1 MSATLY
7 SLNRHHDISG
17 VSGTGDDKATICEFE
32 SGLIAMHWN
41 SPTPSVTVFT
51 DMRDVENLHGHQGAS
66 TVEILDKDRLLRAY
80 ARVMP
85 YALNAVVHKPHTIG
99 PHPEH
104 PDRLRLVFGS
114 YAQEEW
120 AFWIAL
126 FDGSTDAAT
135 QDEVNGEIEHRW
147 ISPDG
152 DLWLIYHT
160 RTETPGTA
168 WESHDDPEVER

>member
-7 SLNRHHDISG
+7 SLNRHHDPSG

-80 ARVMP
+80 ATVMP
-85 YALNAVVHKPHTIG
+85 FLLAHVPPRSPVTCG
-99 PHPEH
+99 PHPDH
-104 PDRLRLVFGS
+104 RDRLRLT
-114 YAQEEW
+114 YRDEKAW
-120 AFWIAL
+120 RFWIAI
-126 FDGSTDAAT
+126 FDGSTHAAT
-135 QDEVNGEIEHRW
+135 HEEVNGEIRHQW
-147 ISPDG
+147 IDPTG
-152 DLWLIYHT
+152 DLWLQYF
-160 RTETPGTA
+160 TPA
-168 WESHDDPEVER
+168 ASPESHDDPEVEQ